1 MKAKHTALISQART
15 DLHTALKST
24 LLKTD
29 AAGIPSIADK
39 CSKSSVEF
47 ALGIFSRINAQT
59 GIRTKAQTSGTKFEA
74 EIESFL
80 QKTFLG
86 LTRFR
91 PGQWIISRGNT
102 DIDNFQQFQHL
113 SDIRTAAKKNPAL
126 AASIGQDYL
135 IRPDIV
141 ILRKPESDASINA
154 ANAIVDNSAAKM
166 TGLREANNPNS
177 ILHASISCKWTL
189 RSDRAQNARSECLNL
204 IRNRKGKV
212 PHIAV
217 VTAEPL
223 PSRIA
228 SLALGT
234 GDIDFVYHVAL
245 DELVDA
251 IEATEYDDSKEMIR
265 TMITGNRLR
274 DISDLPLDLIV

>member
-1 MKAKHTALISQART
+1 MKVKTQALISRARS
-15 DLHTALKST
+15 DLHVALNHT
-24 LLKTD
+24 LFKTD
-29 AAGIPSIADK
+29 AAGIPSIADM

-47 ALGIFSRINAQT
+47 AKGIFLRINAKA
-59 GIRTKAQTSGTKFEA
+59 GKRVKAQTSGTESET
-74 EIESFL
+74 EIEKFL
-80 QKTFLG
+80 MNTFRE
-86 LTRFR
+86 LTSLR
-91 PGQWIISRGNT
+91 PGQWVIGRGNT
-102 DIDNFQQFQHL
+102 AIENFQQFQHL
-113 SDIRTAAKKNPAL
+113 SEIRAATKENAAL

-141 ILRKPESDASINA
+141 ICRKPESDQFLNA
-154 ANAIVDNSAAKM
+154 TKCIVDDSSANM
-166 TGLREANNPNS
+166 TGLREINNPHL

-204 IRNRKGKV
+204 IPNRKGKV

-245 DELVDA
+245 NELVDA
-251 IEATEYDDSKEMIR
+251 IMATDHDDSKEMIHS
-265 TMITGNRLR
+265 MISGNRLR
-274 DISDLPLDLIV
+274 DISDLPLDLAI